1 MLKNTFIWSVIAL
14 AVAAVPQDAS
24 ADIFRNISDLEESE
38 VFGQSSVFDSVGLLT
53 GSDANGDSF
62 IAGTGVLIHPEFVL
76 TAGHVTFDEPN
87 LPWESLQFNPSAD
100 VGSNLMNFLDINEVF
115 VFPGFTGSEAG
126 GGTGNDIALVRLSN
140 PILDITPAQLFMGN
154 DNDLIGAEFITAG
167 YGNPGIFGQ
176 PLGAF
181 DGIRRGSRN
190 IIESAGANFPQ
201 VTVEDQF
208 FVSDFDFLNVFDPL
222 ELEGQGS
229 QNASGQGWFVD
240 VNGEYQIAGIVN
252 GGLSNDL
259 NTFGIRTALYN
270 DFINDTIQSNSVPE
284 PGTMGLLTL
293 GLLGVGMRRR
303 KA

>member
-1 MLKNTFIWSVIAL
+1 MFKNAFILSVVAL
-14 AVAAVPQDAS
+14 ALSAVNLQDAS

-76 TAGHVTFDEPN
+76 TAGHVLFDEPD

-100 VGSNLMNFLDINEVF
+100 VGSNLMNFFDVEEIF
-115 VFPGFTGSEAG
+115 PFPGFSRNEGA
-126 GGTGNDIALVRLSN
+126 GTGNDIGLIKLSA
-140 PILDITPAQLFMGN
+140 PINNIAPAQLFMGN

-167 YGNPGIFGQ
+167 YGNPGIFGE

-190 IIESAGANFPQ
+190 TIESAGASFPQ

-208 FVSDFDFLNVFDPL
+208 FVSDFDFLDVFNPL
-222 ELEGQGS
+222 PLEGQGS
-229 QNASGQGWFVD
+229 QNGSGQGWFVD
-240 VNGEYQIAGIVN
+240 INGEYQIAGILN

-259 NTFGIRTALYN
+259 NSFAINTSLFNG
-270 DFINDTIQSNSVPE
+270 FINDTIQANSVPE

-303 KA
+303 RA